1 MVELPK
7 RLETALV
14 AAQLSVDD
22 FLTYFLYFSRIPGLV
37 DIISVDLQKIADL
50 NHDAHRALDF

>member
-22 FLTYFLYFSRIPGLV
+22 FLTYFLYFSRTRRYHICRPTKKQVVNL
-37 DIISVDLQKIADL
+37 DPR
-50 NHDAHRALDF
+50 RALDF